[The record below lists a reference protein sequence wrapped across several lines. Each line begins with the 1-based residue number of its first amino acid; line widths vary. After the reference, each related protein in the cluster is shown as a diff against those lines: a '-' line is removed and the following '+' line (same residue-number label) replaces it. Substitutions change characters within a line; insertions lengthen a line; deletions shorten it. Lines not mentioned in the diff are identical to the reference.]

1 MSEDSTGVLNHSAWK
16 REGKKGQFQVSH
28 EYGGWA
34 AGWGE
39 QEVKTQGIQDL
50 GPRPG
55 SVTNKSYD
63 FCLTR
68 DFNFPIFSFHN

>member
-16 REGKKGQFQVSH
+16 REGKKGQFQVSR

-39 QEVKTQGIQDL
+39 QEVKTQGI
-50 GPRPG
+50 
-55 SVTNKSYD
+55 
-63 FCLTR
+63 
-68 DFNFPIFSFHN
+68 